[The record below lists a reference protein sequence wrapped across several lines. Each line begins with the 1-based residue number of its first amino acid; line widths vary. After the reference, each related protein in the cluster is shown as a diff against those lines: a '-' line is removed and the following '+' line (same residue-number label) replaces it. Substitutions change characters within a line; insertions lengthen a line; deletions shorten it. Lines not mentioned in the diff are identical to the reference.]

1 MPASPYALLV
11 NLGQKSER
19 INDCRAK
26 KSRAKTTESPC
37 SQTLSYGVGF
47 VRGRNGELCR
57 PTKLPDFS
65 GDDVHG

>member
-1 MPASPYALLV
+1 MARSRNGSTIVGRKSLVPRRRNRLALKHCLTV
-11 NLGQKSER
+11 W
-19 INDCRAK
+19 
-26 KSRAKTTESPC
+26 
-37 SQTLSYGVGF
+37 VF